1 MSFSFNNKLSFIDSF
16 RFLSSSLDNFVKKL
30 AKYHLKYLSQE
41 FAYTYEY
48 MNNFEKFNEQ
58 LPKKEVFYSL
68 LTGKKLV
75 ADYQNARKVWNKF
88 EMKMMKDYHNLY
100 LKYDVLL

>member
-1 MSFSFNNKLSFIDSF
+1 M
-16 RFLSSSLDNFVKKL
+16 
-30 AKYHLKYLSQE
+30 SQE

-75 ADYQNARKVWNKF
+75 TDYQHARKVWNKF